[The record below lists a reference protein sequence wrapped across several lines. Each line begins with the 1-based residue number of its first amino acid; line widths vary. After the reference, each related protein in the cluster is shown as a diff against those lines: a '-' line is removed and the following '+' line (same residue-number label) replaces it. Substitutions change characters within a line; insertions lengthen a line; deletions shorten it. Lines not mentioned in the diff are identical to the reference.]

1 MPMRHGGDVQPWKGY
16 GMTRIKDE
24 DYAYATARVRA
35 VEVHLLDS
43 VRLEQLLASAT
54 LADGMKLLAEARYG
68 TGASSAEQGWEAL
81 LDGEL
86 ARCYAFL
93 AGLIPNPEVL
103 DVFRLREDYLNLKLM
118 LKSLYQGR
126 DVAGTTGDAG
136 MVPIAQLALA
146 IVDNH
151 PGSLPETM
159 GKAMT
164 EAMLEFGKRADP
176 RDIDLVLDRA
186 VYRHMNE
193 KAAEI
198 GHPFLM
204 ELVSL
209 MSDMANIRIY
219 IRGRLTGQSRDFFSR
234 ALLEGGKVDAS
245 KFRDASEKP
254 MEVFLESIRYTWF
267 GDAAMAGMDGYK
279 AGRGITSLEKQL
291 DDRFMDF
298 VRRARFVA
306 MGLEA
311 IVGHLLARETEIRNV
326 RIILT
331 GKGSGLSHEDIR
343 ERLRL
348 AYV

>member
-1 MPMRHGGDVQPWKGY
+1 
-16 GMTRIKDE
+16 MTRIRDE

-35 VEVHLLDS
+35 VEVHMLDS
-43 VRLEQLLASAT
+43 ARLERLLEAAT

-68 TGASSAEQGWEAL
+68 TGTPLAEQGWEAL

-93 AGLIPNPEVL
+93 TGLMPHPEVL

-126 DVAGTTGDAG
+126 DVAGTTGDSG
-136 MVPIAQLALA
+136 MVPAGQLVRA

-159 GKAMT
+159 GKALT

-198 GHPFLM
+198 GHPFLV

-219 IRGRLTGQSRDFFSR
+219 IRGRLTGESREFFSR
-234 ALLEGGKVDAS
+234 ALLEGGRVDAS

-254 MEVFLESIRYTWF
+254 VEAFLESIRHTWF
-267 GDAAMAGMDGYK
+267 GEAAMAGMDGYK
-279 AGRGITSLEKQL
+279 AGRGITWLEKRL
-291 DDRFMDF
+291 DDRFMDY
-298 VRRARFVA
+298 VRRARYVA

-311 IVGHLLARETEIRNV
+311 LVGHLLARETEIRNV
-326 RIILT
+326 RIIFT
-331 GKGSGLSHEDIR
+331 GKGNGLSHEDIR
-343 ERLRL
+343 ERLRMT
-348 AYV
+348 YV